1 MRKSRVPQAEQDMP
15 SATAQTTPAHADGA
29 DNADGQSPQASPHQP
44 RPDRAVHQLVD
55 HMAHFEVF
63 TDKGGTAYIAVP
75 VNGHVEYLEVEGP
88 AFGYYLD
95 RTSYTRWQRS
105 LSDSQ
110 KDSVIGVVVGRAMFD
125 SPSYS
130 VHCRVAKAGDTLYV
144 DLGTPD
150 WSVVEITPTGWQ
162 VLPVSPV
169 RFRRNKA
176 TAALPVPE
184 HGGSLS
190 DLRPF
195 ICARDEDFLVILAF
209 ILACFRSTG
218 PYPIFEI
225 VGEQGGAKSTV
236 TRLIQRLVDPTTA
249 SGRGQ
254 AKSEQDLAIAAHH
267 RWLIAWDNCSDISH
281 DMSDVLC
288 RLSTGGT
295 FATRTLYSDAG
306 ETSLE
311 YCRPCVL
318 NGIANLARRSDL
330 LDRCWS
336 VEVQRIPDHARLKEE
351 DFWAAF
357 NVVAPR
363 IFGAVCDALATALR
377 EEPTLT
383 LKTTQ
388 RLADAERWACAGAT
402 VGGWTPERVQS
413 SLRGRQI
420 AGLYRAV
427 DEYPELWSQLQRLA
441 ASGWAGSVPELMTA
455 TGQTGSHSTF
465 GGLLK
470 RLRPA
475 FNGLGVDVEPFR
487 QGHES
492 IRGYRVTRGVG
503 IVGTV
508 GTEDEEV

>member
-1 MRKSRVPQAEQDMP
+1 MTRMDGA
-15 SATAQTTPAHADGA
+15 SAPITTADNA
-29 DNADGQSPQASPHQP
+29 DNADGQSARASR
-44 RPDRAVHQLVD
+44 RPEHTDQAVHQLMEHV
-55 HMAHFEVF
+55 ARCEVF
-63 TDKGGTAYIAVP
+63 TDKGDIPYIAVP
-75 VNGHVEYLEVEGP
+75 VGSHVEYLEVKGP

-95 RTSYTRWQRS
+95 RTSYTRWQRT
-105 LSDSQ
+105 LSDGQ
-110 KDSVIGVVVGRAMFD
+110 KEQVIGGLMGRALFD
-125 SPSYS
+125 SPSYP
-130 VHCRVAKAGDTLYV
+130 VHTRVAVADGRLYV
-144 DLGTPD
+144 DVGTPD
-150 WSVVEITPTGWQ
+150 WSVVEIASTGWR
-162 VLPVSPV
+162 VLATSPV
-169 RFRRNKA
+169 RFRRNAA
-176 TAALPVPE
+176 TSALPVPE
-184 HGGSLS
+184 RGGALS

-195 ICARDEDFLVILAF
+195 IHAKDEDFLVIVAF
-209 ILACFRSTG
+209 ILACFRPAG

-236 TRLIQRLVDPTTA
+236 TKLIQRLVDPTTT

-254 AKSEQDLAIAAHH
+254 ARSEQDLAIAAHH

-295 FATRTLYSDAG
+295 FATRTLYSNTA
-306 ETSLE
+306 ETVLG
-311 YCRPCVL
+311 YCRPCVV

-336 VEVQRIPDHARLKEE
+336 VEVQRIPDHARRKEE
-351 DFWAAF
+351 EFWAAF
-357 NVVAPR
+357 DTAAPR
-363 IFGAVCDALATALR
+363 IFGAVCDGLATALR
-377 EEPTLT
+377 DEPTLD

-388 RLADAERWACAGAT
+388 RLADAERWSCAGAT
-402 VGGWTPERVQS
+402 VGGWTPQQVQS

-427 DEYPELWSQLQRLA
+427 DEYPELWSKLQKLA
-441 ASGWAGSVPELMTA
+441 VKGWAGSVPELMEA
-455 TGQTGSHSTF
+455 THQTGSHSTF

-470 RLRPA
+470 RLRPV

-492 IRGYRVTRGVG
+492 IRGYRVKKADG

-508 GTEDEEV
+508 GTDDEYGR